1 MSKPTKIVLDTAF
14 TRKGRDNDICVI
26 LNVGLRN
33 AADTRDIS
41 VSEAIYRLRRGDV
54 GFLEAVVLQ
63 SDTERT
69 LVIRGVTD
77 SSLFGVRDCAVD
89 LEQDCIAVW
98 NITDQCGEL
107 IGPNAEAWGRFDPSR
122 FFCLD
127 GERLDSALE
136 AESE

>member
-1 MSKPTKIVLDTAF
+1 MLTKLHLDTAF
-14 TRKGRDNDICVI
+14 TRPGRENDICVI

-41 VSEAIYRLRRGDV
+41 VNEAIYRLRKADV

-69 LVIRGVTD
+69 LVVRGVTD
-77 SSLFGVRDCAVD
+77 CSLFGVRDAAVD

-98 NITDQCGEL
+98 NIDDQCGTLE
-107 IGPNAEAWGRFDPSR
+107 GPNADAWGRFDASR

-127 GERLDSALE
+127 GERLVGHLE
-136 AESE
+136 AEG